1 MLSQIVS
8 ITVAEYKP
16 LPHIEYHSELK
27 IHNDMSIFRR
37 IITSIG
43 HSTHTFFF
51 YITRWTFKVF
61 YLFQTYLYPSIEQSI
76 WDSFEPVY
84 LTDMKTNEIFKWT
97 PSALNNIW
105 YEKVGSF
112 GSVIDYKSLKTGFH
126 YKVFLREGSY
136 PIDIGVSLQQS
147 KTQFLNDQ
155 KHILFGTAR
164 DSSTRE
170 CFDIVDELNEFSG
183 PNGTFAFNCDNYVAD
198 VVQYF
203 KRKYGIHTGEMS
215 WMNMKGEEF
224 QFQM

>member
-27 IHNDMSIFRR
+27 MHNDMSMFRR

-61 YLFQTYLYPSIEQSI
+61 FLFQTYLYPSIEQSI

-112 GSVIDYKSLKTGFH
+112 GSVIDCLLYTSP
-126 YKVFLREGSY
+126 S
-136 PIDIGVSLQQS
+136 P
-147 KTQFLNDQ
+147 
-155 KHILFGTAR
+155 R
-164 DSSTRE
+164 D
-170 CFDIVDELNEFSG
+170 
-183 PNGTFAFNCDNYVAD
+183 
-198 VVQYF
+198 
-203 KRKYGIHTGEMS
+203 
-215 WMNMKGEEF
+215 
-224 QFQM
+224 